1 MGTFERQTVIS
12 NLVERAKNGTID
24 FDAATIIID
33 GLTDDEREKLHD
45 IFVVEAVADQLCE
58 GRQRY
63 DLNRLVRYINESK
76 PNEVYNTQS
85 ETTPQPV
92 SDIIINALPAMYDFL
107 IEEKVISDKT
117 DKIDFIAMT
126 AKGGVPSI
134 NKNNMAKFK
143 AYIKHIKPYFNKFWY
158 DAVCIS
164 ANLRKDHMG
173 RLNGERTIGFER
185 SLCKIIE
192 TYDCR

>member
-63 DLNRLVRYINESK
+63 DLNRLVRYINERK

-117 DKIDFIAMT
+117 DKIEFINIMV
-126 AKGGVPSI
+126 KGGIPTI
-134 NKNNMAKFK
+134 AKKTKFR
-143 AYIKHIKPYFNKFWY
+143 AFIKHIKPYFNKCWY
-158 DAVCIS
+158 DAVCRS
-164 ANLRKDHMG
+164 ANLSKKEMG
-173 RLNGERTIGFER
+173 KLNGERTIGFER

-192 TYDCR
+192 TFDCR